1 MNNQKIVFFV
11 GPDRVGKSHIAKELS
26 RRTGIP
32 YFKAS
37 SEHESF
43 LKGPERFVNQLRYAD
58 PRVLDLLKQTGH
70 SVVFDRGF
78 PCELVYATAL
88 GRKSDM
94 TVLSA
99 LDEGYSKLYAKVIV
113 CFRSSYAGIKD
124 DLDPSIDEAKLTEL
138 SALYVKFSRWTKCHV
153 HLLNVD
159 DENLDRE
166 VNEVA
171 QFCGIKELKP

>member
-1 MNNQKIVFFV
+1 MKNQKIIFV
-11 GPDRVGKSHIAKELS
+11 CGPDMCGKTQIAKEFS

-37 SEHESF
+37 SEHASF
-43 LKGPERFVNQLRYAD
+43 LKGPDRFINQLKYAD

-88 GRKSDM
+88 GRDSDM
-94 TVLSA
+94 PTLTE
-99 LDEGYSKLYAKVIV
+99 LDEGYAELGAHIIV
-113 CFRSSYAGIKD
+113 CFRSSYKGIVD
-124 DLDPSIDEAKLTEL
+124 DLDPRIDETRLSEL
-138 SALYVKFSRWTKCHV
+138 SALYMKFSRWSKCNV

-159 DENLDRE
+159 DEDLNRE
-166 VNEVA
+166 VNEVMSA
-171 QFCGIKELKP
+171 CGVKEVSQ